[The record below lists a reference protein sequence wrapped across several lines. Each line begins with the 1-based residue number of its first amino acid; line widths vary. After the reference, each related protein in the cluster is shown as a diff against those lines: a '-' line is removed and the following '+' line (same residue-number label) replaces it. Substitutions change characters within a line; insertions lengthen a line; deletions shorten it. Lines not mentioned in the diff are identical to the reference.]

1 MAESKS
7 NDRIFIDKFDN
18 FLFTIRKMIYF
29 GDTNSAMQPKDP
41 KHDKQRFINYFGAMS
56 NESYYDN
63 KSFSFS
69 NDDKL
74 KDEFANIYMFKSMNI
89 AEMGDC
95 FQLFSSLDCNE
106 AYSGDKLLVGSARNA
121 KNFKRRIEA
130 KSELAESGSVIIK
143 KGSPVH
149 YLKNADPVDN
159 FTEDEKDELSKALD
173 FAIKKNNFTA
183 FASTY
188 KKLLCARDS
197 VEDLSCNIGIDHQ
210 LFHPILDEHHIWTAV
225 SALMEHCYLEIDYN
239 LGYPNSKKLAKFK
252 NCIALRIVYDNL
264 YGRTYLFTYDE
275 AEDKINTLRFDK
287 IYSIKIK
294 GNYKNIDLVESKQD
308 ELCKKLETAWL
319 VSTDNEELEHVVI
332 EFKNTPSNRA
342 RVENEGR
349 HGVITKFD
357 DDFFTYE
364 IDVNDHIEMINWVLN
379 YGSSCRVREPK
390 EFVDRIVTHL
400 EEMAK

>member
-89 AEMGDC
+89 AKMGDC

-159 FTEDEKDELSKALD
+159 FTEDEKDEL
-173 FAIKKNNFTA
+173 
-183 FASTY
+183 
-188 KKLLCARDS
+188 
-197 VEDLSCNIGIDHQ
+197 
-210 LFHPILDEHHIWTAV
+210 
-225 SALMEHCYLEIDYN
+225 
-239 LGYPNSKKLAKFK
+239 
-252 NCIALRIVYDNL
+252 
-264 YGRTYLFTYDE
+264 
-275 AEDKINTLRFDK
+275 
-287 IYSIKIK
+287 
-294 GNYKNIDLVESKQD
+294 
-308 ELCKKLETAWL
+308 CKKLETAWL
-319 VSTDNEELEHVVI
+319 VSTDNDELEHVVI